1 MTWYFWG
8 PLHNVQNHVD
18 RRVDTAC
25 VHGWAPNNFLGKRT
39 QGLEGEINTPHEN
52 DCDFIHSALQG
63 RDIGIHPEMG

>member
-1 MTWYFWG
+1 
-8 PLHNVQNHVD
+8 
-18 RRVDTAC
+18 
-25 VHGWAPNNFLGKRT
+25 LGKRT